1 MPAGPGKYDDV
12 TTLVREVTG
21 AACVVVIVVGGVHG
35 DGFDQQ
41 IDAGRV
47 ASWSGLKRVLVDT
60 LRMVADTIE
69 RDMPTEGGP
78 SA

>member
-1 MPAGPGKYDDV
+1 MPSGPGRYDDI
-12 TTLVREVTG
+12 TTLVREMTG
-21 AACVVVIVVGGVHG
+21 AACVVVVVIGGVRG

-60 LRMVADTIE
+60 LRAVADIVE
-69 RDMPTEGGP
+69 RDMPEHGP
-78 SA
+78 

>member
-1 MPAGPGKYDDV
+1 M
-12 TTLVREVTG
+12 TRSVR
-21 AACVVVIVVGGVHG
+21 G

-60 LRMVADTIE
+60 LRAVADIVE
-69 RDMPTEGGP
+69 RDMPEHGP
-78 SA
+78 